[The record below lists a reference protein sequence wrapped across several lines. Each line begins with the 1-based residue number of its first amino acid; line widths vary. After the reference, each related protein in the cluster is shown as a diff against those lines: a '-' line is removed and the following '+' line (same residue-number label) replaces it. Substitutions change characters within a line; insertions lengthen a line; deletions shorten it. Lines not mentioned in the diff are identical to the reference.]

1 VNRFR
6 AFAVLAIAAV
16 ALGGCGGSSGAGT
29 GSDDAVVEQPTD
41 NPYRGGQVL
50 PLQPAP
56 EIGLKTVDGDVV
68 KMADLRGKVV
78 LVTFVYSHCPD
89 VCILIVESMKAARLK
104 LGKQHARDVALVAVS
119 VDPEGDTPTAVKEFL
134 VRHNVRDSLRY
145 VVGTRAQLEPIW
157 KNWAVAVQ
165 EDFKH
170 PELVE
175 HSGVVWIVDPKGNRA
190 VYYPVSSV
198 KANDLVHDIKLLLD
212 AK

>member
-1 VNRFR
+1 M
-6 AFAVLAIAAV
+6 LALAAL
-16 ALGGCGGSSGAGT
+16 ALGGCGSSGAGT
-29 GSDDAVVEQPTD
+29 GSDDAVVSQPTD

-104 LGKQHARDVALVAVS
+104 LGKQARDVVLVAVS
-119 VDPEGDTPTAVKEFL
+119 VDPKGDTPKAVKEFL

-145 VVGTRAQLEPIW
+145 VIGTRAQLEPIW
-157 KNWAVAVQ
+157 KSWAVAVQ
-165 EDFKH
+165 EDFEH
-170 PELVE
+170 PALVE
-175 HSGVVWIVDPKGNRA
+175 HSGVVWIVDPNGNRA

-198 KANDLVHDIKLLLD
+198 KANDLVHDITLLLD
-212 AK
+212 SK